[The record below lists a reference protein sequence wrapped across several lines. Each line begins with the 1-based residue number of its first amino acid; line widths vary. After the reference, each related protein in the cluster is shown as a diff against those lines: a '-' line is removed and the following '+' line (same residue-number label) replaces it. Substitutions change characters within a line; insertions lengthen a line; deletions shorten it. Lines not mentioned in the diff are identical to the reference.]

1 MWLWI
6 PNKYQC
12 RDEDMKLVYL
22 KFSTVQV
29 KEGYEN
35 GVGNVYLL
43 NGRKFSDRLIIFL
56 FDTNKISRHIKIY
69 R

>member
-1 MWLWI
+1 
-6 PNKYQC
+6 
-12 RDEDMKLVYL
+12 MKLVYL

-43 NGRKFSDRLIIFL
+43 NGRKFSDRLIIL
-56 FDTNKISRHIKIY
+56 LLDTNIIARHIKIY

>member
-1 MWLWI
+1 
-6 PNKYQC
+6 
-12 RDEDMKLVYL
+12 MKLVYL
-22 KFSTVQV
+22 KCSTVQV

-56 FDTNKISRHIKIY
+56 FDTNKIARHIKFTDKLNVHTRIPFITSCF
-69 R
+69 

>member
-1 MWLWI
+1 
-6 PNKYQC
+6 
-12 RDEDMKLVYL
+12 MKLVYL
-22 KFSTVQV
+22 KCSTVQV

-56 FDTNKISRHIKIY
+56 FDTNKISRILEFTDKLNVHTRTPFITSCF
-69 R
+69 

>member
-1 MWLWI
+1 
-6 PNKYQC
+6 
-12 RDEDMKLVYL
+12 MKFVYL
-22 KFSTVQV
+22 KCSTVQV

-56 FDTNKISRHIKIY
+56 FDTYEIARHIKIY

>member
-1 MWLWI
+1 
-6 PNKYQC
+6 
-12 RDEDMKLVYL
+12 MKLVYL
-22 KFSTVQV
+22 KCSTVQV

-56 FDTNKISRHIKIY
+56 FDTNKIARQIRIY
-69 R
+69 RKIERSH